1 MKEILFGGILIGLGS
16 LLTIVGYR
24 IARFLIPLWGF
35 IVGFTMGAAGVSDAM
50 NSSFI
55 GTTLGIVVGLV
66 VGLVFALLAYFFF
79 SLAVVLFGATF
90 GYWIGTGLMS
100 VIGIE
105 GGFLAATIGIAT
117 GVVLAIIFIAVNA
130 PKVYL
135 IVLSAFAG
143 ASAIVGGIL
152 LILNRIELESLSY
165 QAAINQV
172 SLPWFWLLIVGVLA
186 VLSIAYQAVANSG
199 QEIDKWGTPFAE
211 EPKKEV

>member
-1 MKEILFGGILIGLGS
+1 MKEILFGALLIGLGS
-16 LLTIVGYR
+16 LLVALGYR

-35 IVGFTMGAAGVSDAM
+35 VIGFTMGAAGVSDAM

-55 GTTLGIVVGLV
+55 GTSLGIVVGLV

-100 VIGIE
+100 VIGID
-105 GGFLAATIGIAT
+105 GGFLSATIGIAT
-117 GVVLAIIFIAVNA
+117 GVVLAILFIAINA

-135 IVLSAFAG
+135 IILSAFGG

-152 LILNRIELESLSY
+152 LILNRINLDSLSY
-165 QAAINQV
+165 QAAVNQV
-172 SLPWFWLLIVGVLA
+172 SLPWFWLLIVGVITVA
-186 VLSIAYQAVANSG
+186 SIAYQTVSNSG
-199 QEIDKWGTPFAE
+199 QQIDQWGTPFAE
-211 EPKKEV
+211 EPKQQS